1 MLIDFRKYINY
12 ISSNFFFKSIGGAM
26 KLSLSVFLFFV
37 LSISAFAQEAIFYD
51 VIPSDYTSTPGTA
64 TFLGP
69 LYSGG
74 RTCQLLIHEDQLVDI
89 VGQEIQAV
97 SWRLPQGATSDWPAT
112 DVTVPN
118 YDIYLSP
125 SVAPAD
131 RNLADFTLNVAGPQK
146 QVRAGSLFIPMNS
159 YTFGNVPNNW
169 GPEILFDSL
178 YFYTGGHL
186 LIEVRLTGT
195 GNNRSNDAVGTST
208 TGYGTQFS
216 ACWGSSYT
224 ANSGSQANFSI
235 VRLTTDDPVPVEFST
250 FTASVSNN
258 NVVLQWETASETNN
272 YGFEV
277 QRKSLNSE
285 FEVLGFISGSG
296 TTTESRTYFFTD
308 SKLISGEY
316 YYRLKQLDFDGSFN
330 YSDEVAV
337 EIEAPAVYALEQ
349 NYPNPFNPTTNINF
363 SLAEASV
370 VKMAV
375 YNLLGQKVSVILDEY
390 RDAGSHSITFDAS
403 VLPSGTYF
411 YTIETPQFRQTKKMI
426 LTK

>member
-1 MLIDFRKYINY
+1 
-12 ISSNFFFKSIGGAM
+12 
-26 KLSLSVFLFFV
+26 
-37 LSISAFAQEAIFYD
+37 
-51 VIPSDYTSTPGTA
+51 
-64 TFLGP
+64 
-69 LYSGG
+69 
-74 RTCQLLIHEDQLVDI
+74 
-89 VGQEIQAV
+89 
-97 SWRLPQGATSDWPAT
+97 
-112 DVTVPN
+112 
-118 YDIYLSP
+118 
-125 SVAPAD
+125 
-131 RNLADFTLNVAGPQK
+131 
-146 QVRAGSLFIPMNS
+146 MNS

-178 YFYTGGHL
+178 YLYTGGHL

-337 EIEAPAVYALEQ
+337 EIEAPVVYALEQ